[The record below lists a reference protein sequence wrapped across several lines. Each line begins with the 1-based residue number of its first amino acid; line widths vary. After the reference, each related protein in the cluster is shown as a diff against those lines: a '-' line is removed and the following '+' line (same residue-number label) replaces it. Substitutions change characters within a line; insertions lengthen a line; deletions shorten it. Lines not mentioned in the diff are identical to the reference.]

1 MNIKKL
7 IRILGFI
14 TIPFFM
20 VALVTVTIGTL
31 WNISESNILYDI
43 SRISTLCMVIFG
55 CFWLIIVIYEST
67 KD

>member
-14 TIPFFM
+14 TMPFFM
-20 VALVTVTIGTL
+20 ASLVTVTIGTL
-31 WNISESNILYDI
+31 WNIPDSSILYDI

-55 CFWLIIVIYEST
+55 CFWLMALLYDST

>member
-7 IRILGFI
+7 MRILGFI
-14 TIPFFM
+14 TMPFFM
-20 VALVTVTIGTL
+20 ASLVTVTIGTL
-31 WNISESNILYDI
+31 WNISDSSILCDI

-55 CFWLIIVIYEST
+55 CFWVMVILYEST